1 MNTALAERQDTPN
14 AVVPANESAAILSVI
29 ERMAMNPEIDPER
42 IERFIVLKER
52 IDAANAKKTF
62 DAAIALAKASIPPV
76 VKNRKGHN
84 DKSYADFAAIA
95 AVVDPIIAPLG
106 LSYRFRT
113 AQSDKISVTCVL
125 THEGGHSE
133 ENTLSGPADASGS
146 KNAIQAIGSTL
157 TYLQRYTLVQALGI
171 SASEDDDGNAA
182 GKNVDLINMEQIE
195 ELQTLIQQSG
205 AATEAFCKV
214 AKIPAL
220 AELRAVDF
228 DRAKKWLSDR
238 IKAQGKPN
246 A

>member
-1 MNTALAERQDTPN
+1 MNQTAVAERDPTQT
-14 AVVPANESAAILSVI
+14 AIVPANESAAILSVI
-29 ERMAMNPEIDPER
+29 ERMALNPDIDPER

-52 IDAANAKKTF
+52 IDATNAKKTF

-84 DKSYADFAAIA
+84 EKSYADFAAIA

-113 AQSDKISVTCVL
+113 AQTDKISVTCVL
-125 THEGGHSE
+125 THEGGHAE

-171 SASEDDDGNAA
+171 AASEDDDGKAA
-182 GKNVDLINMEQIE
+182 GVGDVISDEQFDALSKLMDAHGADLGKFCAYFQI
-195 ELQTLIQQSG
+195 
-205 AATEAFCKV
+205 AALPDL
-214 AKIPAL
+214 PASKYAQ
-220 AELRAVDF
+220 AETMI
-228 DRAKKWLSDR
+228 RAKRK
-238 IKAQGKPN
+238 
-246 A
+246 